1 MILTITLNPTIDKS
15 TSVDKII
22 PDSKLR
28 CSAVKNEAGGGGI
41 NVSKALQKLNTD
53 NIALFPAGG
62 NIGRLLQQLLQ
73 QDHVSIHVIEV
84 DKETRENLIVL
95 ETSTNKQYRF
105 NMPGEEADHRVL
117 DEVLAYITNNKF
129 EFIVGSGSILPG
141 LPEDAYAQ
149 IAKVAKLS
157 GAKFILDTSGEAL
170 ETAVKEGVYML
181 KPNIGELAKL
191 SRITWL
197 ENDKVEEAAR
207 KLINEGLVE
216 LIAVSMGKDG
226 AILVSKNEAYR
237 VPVPEVERRSTV
249 GAGDSMVAGMVHMLA
264 KHKPL
269 QEVICFG
276 VACGTAATLNEGT
289 QLFDSDDVENLYKW
303 TNEKVTSLNGTI

>member
-15 TSVDKII
+15 TSVEKII

-28 CSAVKNEAGGGGI
+28 CTVAKNEAGGGGI
-41 NVSKALQKLNTD
+41 NVSKALQKLKTE
-53 NIALFPAGG
+53 NIALFTAGG
-62 NIGRLLQQLLQ
+62 IIGRLLQKLLQ
-73 QDHVSIHVIEV
+73 QDHVPMHVIEV

-105 NMPGEEADHRVL
+105 NMPGQEADQQVL
-117 DEVLAYITNNKF
+117 DDVLAYIQNNKF

-141 LPEDAYAQ
+141 LPADAYAQ
-149 IAKVAKLS
+149 IARAAKLS
-157 GAKFILDTSGEAL
+157 GAKFILDTSGDAL
-170 ETAVKEGVYML
+170 ETAVIEGVYML

-191 SRITWL
+191 SSITWL
-197 ENDKVEEAAR
+197 ETDKVEEAAR
-207 KLINEGLVE
+207 KLIDEGLVE
-216 LIAVSMGKDG
+216 LVAVSMGKDG
-226 AILVSKNEAYR
+226 AILVSKDEAYR
-237 VPVPEVERRSTV
+237 VPVPEVEKKSTV

-269 QEVICFG
+269 QQVICFG

-289 QLFDSDDVENLYKW
+289 QLFDPEDVETLYNW
-303 TNEKVTSLNGTI
+303 TNEKVTSLH

>member
-15 TSVDKII
+15 TSVEKII

-28 CSAVKNEAGGGGI
+28 CTVAKNEAGGGGI
-41 NVSKALQKLNTD
+41 NVSKALQKLKTE

-62 NIGRLLQQLLQ
+62 IIGRLLQKLLQ
-73 QDHVSIHVIEV
+73 EDHVPMHVIEV

-105 NMPGEEADHRVL
+105 NMPGQEADQQVL
-117 DEVLAYITNNKF
+117 DDVLAYIQNNKF

-141 LPEDAYAQ
+141 LPADAYAQ
-149 IAKVAKLS
+149 IARAAKLS
-157 GAKFILDTSGEAL
+157 GAKFILDTSGDAL

-191 SRITWL
+191 SSITWL
-197 ENDKVEEAAR
+197 ETDKVEEAAR
-207 KLINEGLVE
+207 KLIDEGLVE
-216 LIAVSMGKDG
+216 LVAVSMGKDG

-237 VPVPEVERRSTV
+237 VPVPEVEKKSTV

-269 QEVICFG
+269 QQVICFG

-289 QLFDSDDVENLYKW
+289 QLFDPEDVETLYNW
-303 TNEKVTSLNGTI
+303 TNEKVTSLH

>member
-41 NVSKALQKLNTD
+41 NVSKSLQKLNAQ

-62 NIGRLLQQLLQ
+62 NIGKLLQQLLHQ
-73 QDHVSIHVIEV
+73 EGVPMHVIEV
-84 DKETRENLIVL
+84 GKETRENLIVQ
-95 ETSTNKQYRF
+95 ETSSNKQFRF
-105 NMPGEEADHRVL
+105 NMPGEELDLKVL
-117 DEVLAYITNNKF
+117 EEIIQYISKNKF
-129 EFIVGSGSILPG
+129 EFIVGSGSIPPG
-141 LPEDAYAQ
+141 LPVDAYAQ
-149 IAKVAKLS
+149 IAKAAQLS
-157 GAKFILDTSGEAL
+157 GAQFIVDTSGEAL
-170 ETAVKEGVYML
+170 EAAVNEGVYMV

-197 ENDKVEEAAR
+197 ETDKVEEAAR
-207 KLINEGLVE
+207 ALINKGKVE

-226 AILVSKNEAYR
+226 AILISKDETYR
-237 VPVPEVERRSTV
+237 VPTPDLEKRSTV
-249 GAGDSMVAGMVHMLA
+249 GAGDSMVAGIVHMLA
-264 KHKPL
+264 QRKPL
-269 QEVICFG
+269 KDVICFG

-289 QLFDSDDVENLYKW
+289 QLFDTDDVEKIFSW
-303 TNEKVTSLNGTI
+303 TSGAAKSLR

>member
-15 TSVDKII
+15 TAVEKII

-28 CSAVKNEAGGGGI
+28 CAAVKNEAGGGGI

-73 QDHVSIHVIEV
+73 QDQVSIHVIEV

-105 NMPGEEADHRVL
+105 NMPGEEADQRVL
-117 DEVLAYITNNKF
+117 DDVLAYISNNKF
-129 EFIVGSGSILPG
+129 EFIVGSGSLLPG
-141 LPEDAYAQ
+141 LPGDAYAQ
-149 IAKVAKLS
+149 IAKAAKLS
-157 GAKFILDTSGEAL
+157 GAKFILDTSGDAL

-191 SRITWL
+191 SKITWL
-197 ENDKVEEAAR
+197 ENDKVEEAAL
-207 KLINEGLVE
+207 KLIDAGLVE
-216 LIAVSMGKDG
+216 LVAVSMGKDG

-237 VPVPEVERRSTV
+237 VPVPEAERRSTV

-289 QLFDSDDVENLYKW
+289 QLFKTGDVENLYKW
-303 TNEKVTSLNGTI
+303 TNEKVTSLH

>member
-15 TSVDKII
+15 TAVEKII

-28 CSAVKNEAGGGGI
+28 CAAVKNEAGGGGI

-105 NMPGEEADHRVL
+105 NMPGEEADQRVL
-117 DEVLAYITNNKF
+117 DDVLAYISNNKF

-141 LPEDAYAQ
+141 LPGDAYAQ
-149 IAKVAKLS
+149 IAKAAKLS
-157 GAKFILDTSGEAL
+157 GAKFILDTSGDAL

-191 SRITWL
+191 SKITWL
-197 ENDKVEEAAR
+197 ENDKVEEAAL
-207 KLINEGLVE
+207 KLIDAGLVE
-216 LIAVSMGKDG
+216 LVAVSMGKDG

-237 VPVPEVERRSTV
+237 VPVPEAERRSTV

-289 QLFDSDDVENLYKW
+289 QLFKTGDVENLYKW
-303 TNEKVTSLNGTI
+303 TNEKVTSLH

>member
-15 TSVDKII
+15 TSVEKII

-28 CSAVKNEAGGGGI
+28 CTVAKNEAGGGGI
-41 NVSKALQKLNTD
+41 NVSKALQKLKTE

-62 NIGRLLQQLLQ
+62 IIGRLLQKLLQ
-73 QDHVSIHVIEV
+73 QDHVPMHVIEV

-105 NMPGEEADHRVL
+105 NMPGQEADQQVL
-117 DEVLAYITNNKF
+117 DDVLAYIQNNKF

-141 LPEDAYAQ
+141 LPADAYAQ
-149 IAKVAKLS
+149 IARAAKLS
-157 GAKFILDTSGEAL
+157 GAKFILDTSGDAL

-191 SRITWL
+191 SSITWL
-197 ENDKVEEAAR
+197 ETDKVEEAAR
-207 KLINEGLVE
+207 KLIDEGLVE
-216 LIAVSMGKDG
+216 LVAVSMGKDG

-237 VPVPEVERRSTV
+237 VPVPEVEKKSTV

-264 KHKPL
+264 KHMPL
-269 QEVICFG
+269 QQVICFG

-289 QLFDSDDVENLYKW
+289 QLFDPEDVETLYNW
-303 TNEKVTSLNGTI
+303 TNEKVTSLH

>member
-15 TSVDKII
+15 TSVEKII

-28 CSAVKNEAGGGGI
+28 CTVAKNEAGGGGI
-41 NVSKALQKLNTD
+41 NVSKALQKLKTE

-62 NIGRLLQQLLQ
+62 IIGRLLQKLLQ
-73 QDHVSIHVIEV
+73 EDHVPMHVIEV

-105 NMPGEEADHRVL
+105 NMPGQEADQQVL
-117 DEVLAYITNNKF
+117 DDVLAYIQNNKF

-141 LPEDAYAQ
+141 LPADAYAQ
-149 IAKVAKLS
+149 IARAAKHS
-157 GAKFILDTSGEAL
+157 GAKFILDTSGDAL

-191 SRITWL
+191 SSITWL
-197 ENDKVEEAAR
+197 ETDKVEEAAR
-207 KLINEGLVE
+207 KLIDEGLVE
-216 LIAVSMGKDG
+216 LVAVSMGKDG
-226 AILVSKNEAYR
+226 AILVSKDEAYR
-237 VPVPEVERRSTV
+237 VPVPEVEKKSTV

-269 QEVICFG
+269 QQVICFG

-289 QLFDSDDVENLYKW
+289 QLFDPEDVETLYNW
-303 TNEKVTSLNGTI
+303 TNEKVTSLH

>member
-15 TSVDKII
+15 TSVEKII

-28 CSAVKNEAGGGGI
+28 CTVAKNEAGGGGI
-41 NVSKALQKLNTD
+41 NVSKALQKLKTE

-62 NIGRLLQQLLQ
+62 IIGRLLQKLLQ
-73 QDHVSIHVIEV
+73 EDHVPMHVIEV

-105 NMPGEEADHRVL
+105 NMPGQEADQQVL
-117 DEVLAYITNNKF
+117 DDVLAYIQNNKF

-141 LPEDAYAQ
+141 LPADAYAQ
-149 IAKVAKLS
+149 IARAAKLS
-157 GAKFILDTSGEAL
+157 GAKFILDTSGDAL

-191 SRITWL
+191 SSITWL
-197 ENDKVEEAAR
+197 ETDKVEEAAR
-207 KLINEGLVE
+207 KLIDEGLVE
-216 LIAVSMGKDG
+216 LVAVSMGKDG
-226 AILVSKNEAYR
+226 AILVSKDETYR
-237 VPVPEVERRSTV
+237 VPVPEVEKKSTV

-269 QEVICFG
+269 QQVICFG

-289 QLFDSDDVENLYKW
+289 QLFDPEDVETLYNW
-303 TNEKVTSLNGTI
+303 TNEKVTSLH

>member
-15 TSVDKII
+15 TAVEKII

-28 CSAVKNEAGGGGI
+28 CAAVKNEAGGGGI

-105 NMPGEEADHRVL
+105 NMPGEEADQRVL
-117 DEVLAYITNNKF
+117 DDVLAYISNNKF
-129 EFIVGSGSILPG
+129 EFIVGSGSLLPG
-141 LPEDAYAQ
+141 LPGDAYAQ
-149 IAKVAKLS
+149 IAKAAKLS
-157 GAKFILDTSGEAL
+157 GAKFILDTSGDAL

-191 SRITWL
+191 SKITWL
-197 ENDKVEEAAR
+197 ENDKVEEAAL
-207 KLINEGLVE
+207 KLIDAGLVE
-216 LIAVSMGKDG
+216 LVAVSMGKDG

-237 VPVPEVERRSTV
+237 VPVPEAERRSTV

-289 QLFDSDDVENLYKW
+289 QLFKTGDVENLYKW
-303 TNEKVTSLNGTI
+303 TNEKVTSLH

>member
-15 TSVDKII
+15 TSVEKII

-28 CSAVKNEAGGGGI
+28 CTVAKNEAGGGGI
-41 NVSKALQKLNTD
+41 NVSKALQKLKTE

-62 NIGRLLQQLLQ
+62 IIGRLLQKLLQ
-73 QDHVSIHVIEV
+73 QDHVPMHVIEV

-105 NMPGEEADHRVL
+105 NMPGQEADQQVL
-117 DEVLAYITNNKF
+117 DDVLAYIQNNKF

-141 LPEDAYAQ
+141 LPADAYAQ
-149 IAKVAKLS
+149 IARAAKLS
-157 GAKFILDTSGEAL
+157 GAKFILDTSGDAL

-191 SRITWL
+191 SSITWL
-197 ENDKVEEAAR
+197 ETDKVEEAAR
-207 KLINEGLVE
+207 KLIDEGLVE
-216 LIAVSMGKDG
+216 LVAVSMGKDG
-226 AILVSKNEAYR
+226 AILVSKDEAYR
-237 VPVPEVERRSTV
+237 VPVPEVEKKSTV

-269 QEVICFG
+269 QQVICFG

-289 QLFDSDDVENLYKW
+289 QLFDPEDVETLYNW
-303 TNEKVTSLNGTI
+303 TNEKVTSLH

>member
-15 TSVDKII
+15 TSVEKII

-28 CSAVKNEAGGGGI
+28 CTVAKNEAGGGGI
-41 NVSKALQKLNTD
+41 NVSKELQKLKTE

-62 NIGRLLQQLLQ
+62 IIGRLLQKLLQ
-73 QDHVSIHVIEV
+73 EDHVPMHVIEV

-105 NMPGEEADHRVL
+105 NMPGQEADQQVL
-117 DEVLAYITNNKF
+117 DDVLAYIQNNKF

-141 LPEDAYAQ
+141 LPADAYAQ
-149 IAKVAKLS
+149 IARAAKLS
-157 GAKFILDTSGEAL
+157 GAKFILDTSGDAL

-191 SRITWL
+191 SSITWL
-197 ENDKVEEAAR
+197 ETDKVEEAAR
-207 KLINEGLVE
+207 KLIDEGLVE
-216 LIAVSMGKDG
+216 LVAVSMGKDG
-226 AILVSKNEAYR
+226 AILVSKDEAYR
-237 VPVPEVERRSTV
+237 VPVPEVEKKSTV

-269 QEVICFG
+269 QQVICFG

-289 QLFDSDDVENLYKW
+289 QLFDPEDVETLYNW
-303 TNEKVTSLNGTI
+303 TNEKVTSLH

>member
-15 TSVDKII
+15 TTVEKII

-28 CSAVKNEAGGGGI
+28 CTVAKNEAGGGGI
-41 NVSKALQKLNTD
+41 NVSKALQKLNTE

-62 NIGRLLQQLLQ
+62 IIGRLLQKLLQ
-73 QDHVSIHVIEV
+73 QDHVPMHVIEV

-105 NMPGEEADHRVL
+105 NMPGQEADQHVL
-117 DEVLAYITNNKF
+117 DDVLSFITKNKF

-141 LPEDAYAQ
+141 LPIDAYGQ
-149 IAKVAKLS
+149 IAKAAKQS
-157 GAKFILDTSGEAL
+157 GAKFILDTSGDAL
-170 ETAVKEGVYML
+170 EAAVKEGVYML

-197 ENDKVEEAAR
+197 ETDKVEEAAR
-207 KLINEGLVE
+207 KLIDKGLVE
-216 LIAVSMGKDG
+216 LVAVSMGKDG
-226 AILVSKNEAYR
+226 AILVSKDEAYR

-289 QLFDSDDVENLYKW
+289 QLFDVDDVENLFKW
-303 TNEKVTSLNGTI
+303 TTGRVTSIH

>member
-15 TSVDKII
+15 TSVEKII

-28 CSAVKNEAGGGGI
+28 CTVAKNEAGGGGI
-41 NVSKALQKLNTD
+41 NVSKALQKLKTE

-62 NIGRLLQQLLQ
+62 IIGRLLQKLLQ
-73 QDHVSIHVIEV
+73 EDHVPMHVIEV

-105 NMPGEEADHRVL
+105 NMPGQEADQQVL
-117 DEVLAYITNNKF
+117 DDVLAYIQNNKF

-141 LPEDAYAQ
+141 LPADAYAQ
-149 IAKVAKLS
+149 IARAAKLS
-157 GAKFILDTSGEAL
+157 GAKFILDTSGDAL

-191 SRITWL
+191 SSITWL
-197 ENDKVEEAAR
+197 ETDKVEEAAR
-207 KLINEGLVE
+207 KLIDKGLVE
-216 LIAVSMGKDG
+216 LVAVSMGKDG
-226 AILVSKNEAYR
+226 AILVSKDEAYR
-237 VPVPEVERRSTV
+237 VPVPEVEKKSTV

-269 QEVICFG
+269 QQVICFG

-289 QLFDSDDVENLYKW
+289 QLFDPEDVETLYNW
-303 TNEKVTSLNGTI
+303 TNEKVTSLH

>member
-15 TSVDKII
+15 TSVEKII

-28 CSAVKNEAGGGGI
+28 CTVAKNEAGGGGI
-41 NVSKALQKLNTD
+41 NVSKALQKLKTE

-62 NIGRLLQQLLQ
+62 IIGRLLQKLLQ
-73 QDHVSIHVIEV
+73 QDHVPMHVIEV

-105 NMPGEEADHRVL
+105 NMPGQEADQQVL
-117 DEVLAYITNNKF
+117 DDVLAYIQNNKF

-141 LPEDAYAQ
+141 LPADAYAQ
-149 IAKVAKLS
+149 IARAAKLS
-157 GAKFILDTSGEAL
+157 GAKFILDTSGDAL

-191 SRITWL
+191 SSITWL
-197 ENDKVEEAAR
+197 ETDKVEEAAR
-207 KLINEGLVE
+207 KLIDEGLVE
-216 LIAVSMGKDG
+216 LVAVSMGKDG

-237 VPVPEVERRSTV
+237 VPVPEVEKKSTV

-269 QEVICFG
+269 QQVICFG

-289 QLFDSDDVENLYKW
+289 QLFDPEDVETLYNW
-303 TNEKVTSLNGTI
+303 TNEKVTSLH